1 MDNLDEFMM
10 AIAETEE
17 YNDIRKKNDRLIND
31 LKDKLPKE
39 LLPEFVEVID
49 SLTDESVYMQ
59 TEIYRRA
66 AK

>member
-66 AK
+66 VE

>member
-17 YNDIRKKNDRLIND
+17 YNDIRKKNDRLINE

-39 LLPEFVEVID
+39 LLPKFIEVID

-66 AK
+66 VE

>member
-1 MDNLDEFMM
+1 MDNLDEFMV
-10 AIAETEE
+10 AIAKTEE

-39 LLPEFVEVID
+39 LLPKFIEVID

-59 TEIYRRA
+59 TEIYKRA
-66 AK
+66 MK

>member
-39 LLPEFVEVID
+39 LLPKFIEVID

-66 AK
+66 VE

>member
-17 YNDIRKKNDRLIND
+17 YNDIRKKTDRLIND

-39 LLPEFVEVID
+39 LLPKFIEVID

-66 AK
+66 VE

>member
-1 MDNLDEFMM
+1 MNNLDEFMV
-10 AIAETEE
+10 AIAKTEE

-39 LLPEFVEVID
+39 LLPEFIEVID

-66 AK
+66 VE

>member
-17 YNDIRKKNDRLIND
+17 YNDIRIKNDRLIND

-39 LLPEFVEVID
+39 LLPKFIEVID

-66 AK
+66 VE

>member
-39 LLPEFVEVID
+39 LLPKFIEVID

>member
-39 LLPEFVEVID
+39 LLPKFIEVID
-49 SLTDESVYMQ
+49 SLTDENIYMQ

-66 AK
+66 VE

>member
-1 MDNLDEFMM
+1 MDNLDEFMV

-39 LLPEFVEVID
+39 LLPEFIEVID

-66 AK
+66 VE

>member
-39 LLPEFVEVID
+39 LLPKFIEVID
-49 SLTDESVYMQ
+49 SLTD
-59 TEIYRRA
+59 
-66 AK
+66 

>member
-31 LKDKLPKE
+31 LKDKLQKE
-39 LLPEFVEVID
+39 LLPEFIEVID

-66 AK
+66 VE

>member
-59 TEIYRRA
+59 TEIYKRA
-66 AK
+66 MK

>member
-39 LLPEFVEVID
+39 LLPKFIKVID

-66 AK
+66 VE

>member
-17 YNDIRKKNDRLIND
+17 YNDIRKHNDRLIND
-31 LKDKLPKE
+31 LKDKLPKY
-39 LLPEFVEVID
+39 LLPEFIEVID

-66 AK
+66 VE

>member
-17 YNDIRKKNDRLIND
+17 HNDIRKKNDRLIND

-39 LLPEFVEVID
+39 LLPKFIEVID

-66 AK
+66 VE

>member
-39 LLPEFVEVID
+39 LLPKFIEVID

-59 TEIYRRA
+59 TEIYKRA
-66 AK
+66 MK

>member
-10 AIAETEE
+10 AIAKTEE

-66 AK
+66 VE

>member
-39 LLPEFVEVID
+39 LLPEFIEVID

-66 AK
+66 VE

>member
-1 MDNLDEFMM
+1 MDNLDEFMV
-10 AIAETEE
+10 AIAKTEE
-17 YNDIRKKNDRLIND
+17 YNDIRKHNDRLIND

-39 LLPEFVEVID
+39 LLPKFMEVID

-66 AK
+66 VE

>member
-39 LLPEFVEVID
+39 LLPKFIEVIN

-66 AK
+66 VE

>member
-39 LLPEFVEVID
+39 LLPEFIEVID